1 MPRSRSN
8 ISALVFSLA
17 SDLAQFLRS
26 AFRSRTA
33 LVAENLFLRKQLA
46 FYREHKVRPRP
57 LTDAARLSLVLW
69 SRLFEWKNALMI
81 VRPGTF
87 TGWHRKGFK
96 LFGRW
101 KSRPGRPP
109 LPQESR
115 ALIVRMARE
124 NPTWGQLRVAAELS
138 LKLGI
143 FLSPRTVRKALGADD
158 RGLRR
163 ASSQRWATF
172 VRNHALAIVAC
183 DFLVVVTVKFRSE
196 ER

>member
-1 MPRSRSN
+1 MPRSRPN

-96 LFGRW
+96 LFWRW

-109 LPQESR
+109 LPQEITPY
-115 ALIVRMARE
+115 LKV
-124 NPTWGQLRVAAELS
+124 LAAEAGQALQV
-138 LKLGI
+138 LDRFHITTHLNQAVD
-143 FLSPRTVRKALGADD
+143 RVRRGESTRLRAVSQQKVGTITKPIPAAQPPPAPPNEDD
-158 RGLRR
+158 Y
-163 ASSQRWATF
+163 
-172 VRNHALAIVAC
+172 IVY
-183 DFLVVVTVKFRSE
+183 DNDDG
-196 ER
+196 

>member
-1 MPRSRSN
+1 MPRSRPN

-96 LFGRW
+96 LFWRW

-109 LPQESR
+109 LPQEIR

-143 FLSPRTVRKALGADD
+143 QVSPRTVRKLSLIHISEPTRLGMISYAVFC
-158 RGLRR
+158 LKKKKK
-163 ASSQRWATF
+163 
-172 VRNHALAIVAC
+172 I
-183 DFLVVVTVKFRSE
+183 
-196 ER
+196 